1 MYCVFLSLYYF
12 VIPYLSSLGLSVCL
26 SIHLYL
32 SIYVATVFLT
42 RPSDSWKVSWKIIKI
57 IRPWL
62 SPTWFYLIQKQ
73 RCHFGAM
80 LPMLFEFLAGL
91 PILSHPLGE
100 PGEPGEAGEAG
111 PPFWWVPPVSQSIA
125 KLDGK

>member
-1 MYCVFLSLYYF
+1 
-12 VIPYLSSLGLSVCL
+12 
-26 SIHLYL
+26 
-32 SIYVATVFLT
+32 
-42 RPSDSWKVSWKIIKI
+42 
-57 IRPWL
+57 
-62 SPTWFYLIQKQ
+62 
-73 RCHFGAM
+73 M

-100 PGEPGEAGEAG
+100 AGEAGEAGDPG